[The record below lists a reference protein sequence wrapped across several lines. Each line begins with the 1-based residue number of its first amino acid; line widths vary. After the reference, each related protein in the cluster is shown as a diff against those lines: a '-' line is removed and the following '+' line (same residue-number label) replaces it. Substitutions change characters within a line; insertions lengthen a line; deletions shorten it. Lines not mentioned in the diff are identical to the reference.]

1 MKRWLFSI
9 AALVLIATCTS
20 TLLYAQ
26 NYYNQNTANPYPL
39 QSGYAAGYNNTQLQ
53 GQTPYRSGSSLN
65 ANPSPSPLSSF
76 MRNSSGANGLTKYLS
91 NNTAHQSR
99 VNYPP
104 YSMLSQSVTSTPQER
119 TQASAYTNPAYSNTL
134 QNSANS
140 PTQISQPMLSNQRG
154 SIGVPSYM
162 QQYNPQTTEMQNQ
175 MSYPY
180 SQTGAQAQ
188 YDSAEIARSLANI
201 TDRLNA
207 LQQKIE
213 SGNYDN
219 NAASSID
226 AQKYMTGSLRNNV
239 TSTSELYSGIDQ
251 NTTNSYLNRN
261 ANANPYTTGIS
272 SSGARIEQA
281 HPSHDSL
288 DQIKQKLDELSKS
301 IDTSAQRRE
310 NNVQQYNTVHLPQRD
325 VQTGSTF
332 QSYSQSQFDTYFNTA
347 QDQMRLGSY
356 LDAADS
362 FMLASVYEPDN
373 PWCYGGQGHALFAAG
388 QYVNSAL
395 FIIRAIELN
404 PDYIQANIDWVTT
417 TGRSD
422 IVATRIAELEQLLKK
437 APAAGLQF
445 LLAYFYYRTGR
456 LPEARQIINAL
467 YQEIPQSRATLALK
481 MAIDTKLNYNSQ

>member
-1 MKRWLFSI
+1 
-9 AALVLIATCTS
+9 
-20 TLLYAQ
+20 
-26 NYYNQNTANPYPL
+26 
-39 QSGYAAGYNNTQLQ
+39 
-53 GQTPYRSGSSLN
+53 
-65 ANPSPSPLSSF
+65 
-76 MRNSSGANGLTKYLS
+76 
-91 NNTAHQSR
+91 
-99 VNYPP
+99 
-104 YSMLSQSVTSTPQER
+104 MLDKAR
-119 TQASAYTNPAYSNTL
+119 L
-134 QNSANS
+134 
-140 PTQISQPMLSNQRG
+140 
-154 SIGVPSYM
+154 
-162 QQYNPQTTEMQNQ
+162 
-175 MSYPY
+175 
-180 SQTGAQAQ
+180 
-188 YDSAEIARSLANI
+188 EIARSLANI

-281 HPSHDSL
+281 QPSHDSL